1 MSVQAQG
8 GSRLENS
15 SVILD
20 VRGMRVAVRTDLGEG
35 PVLVDDVSL
44 QLRRGEVIGLIG
56 ESGAGKSTIGLA
68 SMGYTRRDCHIVGGN
83 IIYGDKDIRAIGAD
97 ERRTLRGP
105 KIAYIAQS
113 AAASFNPAHT
123 LMDQVCEASVRH
135 GVMSYAEARAAA
147 IQLFRELDLPN
158 PETIGSRYP
167 HQVSGGQLQRVMAA
181 MAMVAKP
188 DILIFDEPTTALDVT
203 TQVECLAAFRK
214 LIREH
219 GTAALYVTHDLA
231 VVAQIADRIMVLRRG
246 KMVEFGDSRQILQA
260 PKEEYT
266 QRLVRERVAG
276 HEFIGAGSNQ
286 VPILA
291 IEHVTANY
299 PGKPKVID
307 DVTVE

>member
-1 MSVQAQG
+1 MSVRPEGA
-8 GSRLENS
+8 SRSRDN
-15 SVILD
+15 SVILN
-20 VRGMRVAVRTDLGEG
+20 VQGMRVVVRTDAGEG

-68 SMGYTRRDCHIVGGN
+68 SMGYTRRDCHIVGGS
-83 IIYGDKDIRAIGAD
+83 IVFGDTDLRSISADQRRA
-97 ERRTLRGP
+97 LRGP

-123 LMDQVCEASVRH
+123 LMEQVCEASVRH
-135 GVMSYAEARAAA
+135 GVLTSAEARAAA
-147 IQLFRELDLPN
+147 VQLFRELDLPN

-203 TQVECLAAFRK
+203 TQVECLASFRK

-219 GTAALYVTHDLA
+219 GTAALYITHDLA
-231 VVAQIADRIMVLRRG
+231 VVAQIADRIMVLKRG
-246 KMVEFGDSRQILQA
+246 KMVEFGDSRQILQQ
-260 PKEEYT
+260 PQEEYT
-266 QRLVRERVAG
+266 RRLVSERVAG
-276 HEFIGAGSNQ
+276 HSFAPADRSAGPDPRHQSCQ
-286 VPILA
+286 RQLSWKAAGHRRREP
-291 IEHVTANY
+291 
-299 PGKPKVID
+299 
-307 DVTVE
+307 